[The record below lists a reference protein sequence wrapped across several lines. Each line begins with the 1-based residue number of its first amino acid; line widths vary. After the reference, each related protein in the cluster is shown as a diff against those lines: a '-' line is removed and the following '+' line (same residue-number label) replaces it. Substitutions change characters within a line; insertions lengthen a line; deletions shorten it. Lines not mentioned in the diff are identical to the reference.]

1 MGNISEAEA
10 NQLADLLN
18 QICSATLDALHA
30 GDVRQRLAVAGSLR
44 QFRAQFEADSEV
56 GGFVL
61 LLAQWLEGERPNPVI
76 LADLDA
82 PFRRALSLM
91 LQSVTDET
99 PQIPQAP
106 QTPQAPIS
114 GRVLAQLLAAIV
126 AAHAAQDEA
135 IQRELAAQLVNIHA
149 QLDREWKPK
158 LGPLLENLRMVL
170 GGADPR
176 LLPAVPD
183 PHYQNLW
190 YNTVGLLAGGADL
203 SEEGA
208 HHQLLERLVHNT
220 LFVLRSD
227 TPDLTTSFLRAL
239 LDVQREALEQHA
251 TPIATLVGA
260 IRAHLQGID
269 ATPFTVLLADDELA
283 AWQRILEGSMER

>member
-1 MGNISEAEA
+1 MGNISEEEA

-18 QICSATLDALHA
+18 QICSATMDALHA

-44 QFRAQFEADSEV
+44 QFRAQFEEDSEV
-56 GGFVL
+56 GSFVL
-61 LLAQWLEGERPNPVI
+61 LLAQWLEGERPTAGKVSS
-76 LADLDA
+76 LHD
-82 PFRRALSLM
+82 PFRRALALM
-91 LQSVTDET
+91 LQSVPDEAPPPQT
-99 PQIPQAP
+99 PQG
-106 QTPQAPIS
+106 PQAPIS
-114 GRVLAQLLAAIV
+114 GRVLAQLLAAVV
-126 AAHAAQDEA
+126 AAHTAQDET
-135 IQRELAAQLVNIHA
+135 IQLELAAQLVNIHS

-176 LLPAVPD
+176 LLPPVPD

-190 YNTVGLLAGGADL
+190 SNTVGLLAGGADL

-227 TPDLTTSFLRAL
+227 TPDLTNAFLRAL
-239 LDVQREALEQHA
+239 LDVQREALAQHA
-251 TPIATLVGA
+251 TSIATLVGA
-260 IRAHLQGID
+260 IRAHLQGMD
-269 ATPFTVLLADDELA
+269 ATPFTVLLTDDELA
-283 AWQRILEGSMER
+283 AWQRILEGNMER